1 MDRPQRVLCFA
12 PYNRWQLH
20 GVWEMTILHGLR
32 LRGAEVKHVFCDVA
46 FSDCDIH
53 WKATNP
59 RTPLSCLQCQA
70 SVAELASQLASPY
83 EWVSQHIRPEEK
95 RKAYDWVRSLER
107 DSLPNA
113 EFDGRP
119 IAEWARKSMHQHFRN
134 SELDL
139 ADAEVEETW
148 RSYLYSTLIS
158 RFAAKRLF
166 DDFQPDA
173 VFLFNGYFSVIR
185 PFRELAL
192 ERGIKF
198 VRHERGKVKHSL
210 YIAEGDA
217 STMQVDQLMWQQWAG
232 VPLANP
238 QLEQIYQFLL
248 DRRAG
253 KNQTWHVFNPPAKDV
268 EDARARLKLDGSKPV
283 WVVFPSSDDEAAAF
297 KERREGFGDHDGW
310 LEHLVEFAAVHP
322 EIDVVVR
329 AHPNISHT
337 ARGTNRRQ
345 YDYFAALKQAAPPN
359 VRVVM
364 PEEPVN
370 SYVLMD
376 IATVGHVFVSSTGL
390 EMATMGKHVVVGGGA
405 SFRDASFVKT
415 VRSPHHFSTLLED
428 CLGVQGGEVD
438 REVARMAFRYAY
450 GQFFRTTVL
459 FPLVRMPEVH
469 RGEPAYQNLGELL
482 PGKDEGLDR
491 ICEIILGQRSA
502 IEPPTREELNRG
514 LEEENQF
521 LAALFGQG

>member
-32 LRGAEVKHVFCDVA
+32 LRGAEVRHVFCDGA

-59 RTPLSCLQCQA
+59 RTPVSCLQCQA

-83 EWVSQHIRPEEK
+83 EWVSQHIRPDEK
-95 RKAYDWVRSLER
+95 RKAYEWVRT
-107 DSLPNA
+107 LPREELPQA
-113 EFDGRP
+113 VFEDRP
-119 IAEWARKSMHQHFRN
+119 IADWARKSMHQHFRN
-134 SELDL
+134 SELNLQDQ
-139 ADAEVEETW
+139 EVEETW

-158 RFAAKRLF
+158 FFAARRLF
-166 DDFQPDA
+166 DEFKPDA

-192 ERGIKF
+192 ERGATF
-198 VRHERGKVKHSL
+198 VRHERGKVKHSI

-232 VPLANP
+232 IPLAKD
-238 QLEQIYQFLL
+238 QLDNIYQFLL

-253 KNQTWHVFNPPAKDV
+253 RNQTWHVFNPPAKDV
-268 EDARARLKLDGSKPV
+268 EEAKAQLKLDGSKPV
-283 WVVFPSSDDEAAAF
+283 WAVFPSSDDEAAAF
-297 KERREGFGDHDGW
+297 KERREGYGDHDGW
-310 LEHLVEFAAVHP
+310 LEHIIRFAGDHP
-322 EIDVVVR
+322 EIQVVVR

-345 YDYFAALKQAAPPN
+345 YDYFATLKEMAPSN

-376 IATVGHVFVSSTGL
+376 LASVGHVFVSSTGL

-405 SFRDASFVKT
+405 SFRDSVFVKT
-415 VRSPHHFSTLLED
+415 ARSPEHFNTLLED
-428 CLGVQGGEVD
+428 CLTVQGNELD

-450 GQFFRTTVL
+450 GQFFRTSVV

-482 PGKDEGLDR
+482 PGKDAGLDR

-502 IEPPTREELNRG
+502 IDPPSDDDLVRG
-514 LEEENQF
+514 LDQENGF
-521 LAALFGQG
+521 LAELFG